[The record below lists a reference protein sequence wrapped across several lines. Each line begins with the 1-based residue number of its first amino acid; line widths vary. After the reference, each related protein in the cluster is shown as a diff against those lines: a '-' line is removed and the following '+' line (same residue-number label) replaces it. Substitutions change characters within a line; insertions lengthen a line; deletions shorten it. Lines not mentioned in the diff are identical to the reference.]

1 MMVAKILD
9 FIKGGFVKEITG
21 AVDRFV
27 FTKGEKA
34 EHEIDKEK
42 LKQEITK
49 ILHNQSMELQRFT
62 LEAEKEFNDRIKAL
76 EGTATDLK
84 QFGWIGKIVIFLR
97 GLQRPLW
104 GFAIMYMDYMV
115 FSGAWELDA
124 TDKTKSSA
132 FWIINFLVLGFLF
145 GERAVKN
152 VAPLVQNFMAKK

>member
-1 MMVAKILD
+1 MFAKILD
-9 FIKGGFVKEITG
+9 FVKGGFVKEITG

-34 EHEIDKEK
+34 ENEIEKEK
-42 LKQEITK
+42 LKQELIK
-49 ILHNQSMELQRFT
+49 VLHNQEMELQRLI
-62 LEAEKEFNDRIKAL
+62 LEADKEFNDRIKSL
-76 EGTATDLK
+76 EGTAADLK

-104 GFAIMYMDYMV
+104 GYAIIFMDYMV
-115 FSGAWELDA
+115 FSGTWALDPD
-124 TDKTKSSA
+124 DKTKSSA

-152 VAPLVQNFMAKK
+152 VAPLVEKFLTKK